1 MPDKSILIIG
11 GGIAGLSAGCYA
23 RMNGYKAD
31 IFELHSLPGG
41 LCTSWGRKGYTFDGC
56 IHWLVGT
63 GQGSSMHHVW
73 EELGAV
79 QGRQIHDHDEYV
91 RVVGPDGKAFIV
103 YTDLDK
109 LEQHMLELAPADAA
123 LIKDF
128 ISVCR
133 KMSTVQMPIGKPA
146 QLNTLFDTLKG
157 LPGMLPMLGIFQKYG
172 KMSVQ
177 TFSARFTDPFL
188 SKAFQS
194 LFDLPD
200 FPMIAVIMTL
210 GTMARHDAGY
220 PIGGS
225 LKFSQAIEKRFR
237 DLGGEMHYKARV
249 VKILVENGRAA
260 GICLEDG
267 REFRADMV
275 ISAADGHATLFDM
288 LEGKYL
294 TDQLRTYYQ
303 KGEIFQPII
312 QVSLGVNRDFSAQP
326 HMAAHFLDQPIT
338 IAGEERRQLAVKHY
352 GYDPTLAPAGKSVV
366 EVMFPSNIAYW
377 RPLAEDPERYE
388 AEKKQVAITVMEQIE
403 KFYPG
408 FTAQVEVV
416 DVATPLTYE
425 RYTGNWQGS
434 MEGWMI
440 NTRNIGAV
448 ATGGVKKTLPGL
460 ENFYMIGQWV
470 EPGGGVPTGAL
481 SARGVMQLIC
491 HADKKPFVTTTP

>member
-1 MPDKSILIIG
+1 MPEKSIIIIG

-63 GQGSSMHHVW
+63 GEGSNMHHVW

-79 QGRQIHDHDEYV
+79 QGRPIHDHDEYV
-91 RVVGPDGKAFIV
+91 RVVGSDGKTFIV
-103 YTDLDK
+103 YTNLDR
-109 LEQHMLELAPADAA
+109 LEQHMLELAPSDAV
-123 LIKDF
+123 LIKEF
-128 ISVCR
+128 IGACR
-133 KMSTVQMPIGKPA
+133 KMSAMQMPVGKPP
-146 QLNTLFDTLKG
+146 QLTTLFDRLKS
-157 LPGMLPMLGIFQKYG
+157 LPAMLPMLGAFQKYG

-188 SKAFQS
+188 RKAFQS

-200 FPMIAVIMTL
+200 FPMIAVVMML
-210 GTMARHDAGY
+210 GTMHRHDAGY

-225 LKFSQAIEKRFR
+225 LKFSQAIEKRFL
-237 DLGGEMHYKARV
+237 DLGGEMHYKSRV

-260 GICLEDG
+260 GVHLADG
-267 REFRADMV
+267 GEFRSDVV
-275 ISAADGHATLFDM
+275 ISAADGHATLFEM

-294 TDQLRTYYQ
+294 TDELRGYYK

-312 QVSLGVNRDFSAQP
+312 QVSLGVNRDFSGQP
-326 HMAAHFLDQPIT
+326 HMAAHFLDKLIT
-338 IAGEERRQLAVKHY
+338 IAGEERKQISIKHY
-352 GYDPTLAPAGKSVV
+352 CYDPTLAPAGKSVV
-366 EVMFPSNIAYW
+366 EVMFPSNMVYW

-388 AEKKQVAITVMEQIE
+388 AEKKQAAITVMEQIE
-403 KFYPG
+403 KFHPG
-408 FTAQVEVV
+408 FTDQVEVV

-440 NTRNIGAV
+440 NTRNIGSV
-448 ATGGVKKTLPGL
+448 ASGGMKKTLPGL
-460 ENFYMIGQWV
+460 QDFYMIGQWV

-481 SARGVMQLIC
+481 SARSIMQVIC
-491 HADKKPFVTTTP
+491 HNDKKPFVTSTP

>member
-1 MPDKSILIIG
+1 MPEKSIIIIG
-11 GGIAGLSAGCYA
+11 GGIAGLSMGCYA

-63 GQGSSMHHVW
+63 GEDSSMHHVW

-79 QGRQIHDHDEYV
+79 QGRQIHDHDEYA
-91 RVVGPDGKAFIV
+91 RIVGPDGKALIF

-109 LEQHMLELAPADAA
+109 LEKHLLELSPADAA
-123 LIKDF
+123 LIKEF
-128 ISVCR
+128 VAACR
-133 KMSTVQMPIGKPA
+133 KMGKVGMPVGKPP
-146 QLNTLFDTLKG
+146 QLNTIFDTLKS
-157 LPGMLPMLGIFQKYG
+157 LPGLMPMLGTFQKYG
-172 KMSVQ
+172 RLSVQ
-177 TFSARFTDPFL
+177 EFSARFTDPFL
-188 SKAFQS
+188 REAFKRM
-194 LFDLPD
+194 FDIPD
-200 FPMIAVIMTL
+200 FPMIAVAMSL
-210 GTMARHDAGY
+210 GNMASHNAGY

-225 LKFSQAIEKRFR
+225 LKFSQAIEKRFL
-237 DLGGEMHYKARV
+237 DLGGSMHYKARV

-260 GICLEDG
+260 GICLTDG
-267 REFRADMV
+267 REFRSDVV

-294 TDQLRTYYQ
+294 TDQLRDYYK
-303 KGEIFQPII
+303 KGDIFQPII
-312 QVSLGVNRDFSAQP
+312 QVSLGVNRDLTGQP
-326 HMAAHFLDQPIT
+326 HMAAYMLEKPVT
-338 IAGEERRQLAVKHY
+338 IAGEERRLLSVKHFS
-352 GYDPTLAPAGKSVV
+352 YDPNLAPAGKSVIV
-366 EVMFPSNIAYW
+366 VMFPSNIAYW
-377 RPLAEDPERYE
+377 RPLGEDPERYE

-403 KFYPG
+403 KIYPG
-408 FTAQVEVV
+408 FTGQVEVV

-440 NTRNIGAV
+440 STHNIMSAV
-448 ATGGVKKTLPGL
+448 SGGIKKTLPGL
-460 ENFYMIGQWV
+460 QDFYMIGQWV